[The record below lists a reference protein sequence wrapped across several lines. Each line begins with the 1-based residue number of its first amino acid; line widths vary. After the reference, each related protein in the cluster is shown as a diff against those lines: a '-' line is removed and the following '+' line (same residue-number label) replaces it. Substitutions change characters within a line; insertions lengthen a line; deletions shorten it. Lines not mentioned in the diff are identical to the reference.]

1 MRAPARS
8 LAALLTGLTFSLA
21 AETDILCTTLPVTA
35 LTNAVVQN
43 VPGFKVT
50 RMLSSTIGCPHDYA
64 LTPQDMRKLAKADVI
79 VVNGLGMEDFLNGA
93 IPRVNRKALLLDSS
107 KGAKGVLHSREH
119 RTEACIDPS
128 HDHHHTHGSAWNE
141 HLFSAPGTAAE
152 VVNRIAAELSRK
164 YPANAAVFQQNAAR
178 YSAELLKLDQ
188 EYRAFGRSIPAGR
201 RNIAVQHGI
210 FDYIASITGLH
221 VTEYLQSHTGSEPS
235 AAQLRGMIA
244 LLKQQKVAVILAEK
258 GYPSKVTDLI
268 SRETGIPVVVLS
280 VYPADRSADP
290 AKFLSVFRDNLN
302 LLKAFY
308 GK

>member
-1 MRAPARS
+1 MRALARS
-8 LAALLTGLTFSLA
+8 LAVLLTGLTFTLA
-21 AETDILCTTLPVTA
+21 AETDILCTTLPVAA

-50 RMLSSTIGCPHDYA
+50 QMLSSTIGCPHDYA
-64 LTPQDMRKLAKADVI
+64 LTPQDMHKLAKADVI
-79 VVNGLGMEDFLNGA
+79 VINGLGMEDFLNGA

-107 KGAKGVLHSREH
+107 KGAKGILHSREH
-119 RTEACIDPS
+119 GTECTDPS
-128 HDHHHTHGSAWNE
+128 HHHHAHGNTWNE

-152 VVNRIAAELSRK
+152 VVNRIATELSRK
-164 YPANAAVFQQNAAR
+164 YPADTAGFQQNAAR

-188 EYRAFGRSIPAGR
+188 EYRAFGKTIPAGQ

-210 FDYIASITGLH
+210 FDYIASAAGLH

-235 AAQLRGMIA
+235 AAQIRKMIA
-244 LLKQQKVAVILAEK
+244 LLKQQKVAVILAEQ
-258 GYPSKVTDLI
+258 GYPSKVTDLV
-268 SRETGIPVVVLS
+268 SRETRIPVVVLS

-290 AKFLSVFRDNLN
+290 AKFLAVFRSNLN